1 MLLFST
7 LCCTRSMKVSNFLI
21 GVSKKEQL
29 LFLWYAVIIVDM
41 FVMNSEVCLN
51 VDFNKTGLHLVDAF

>member
-1 MLLFST
+1 
-7 LCCTRSMKVSNFLI
+7 MKVSNFLI